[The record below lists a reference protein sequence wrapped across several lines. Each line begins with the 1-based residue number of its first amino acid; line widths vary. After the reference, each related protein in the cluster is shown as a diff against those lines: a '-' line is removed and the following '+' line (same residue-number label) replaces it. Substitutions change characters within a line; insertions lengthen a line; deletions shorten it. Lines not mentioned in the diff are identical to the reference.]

1 MRTLALAQTHAEA
14 ASLDSFAP
22 TRVAVCAT
30 PDTRQGD
37 AVAALMRALVE
48 RYPVVRRLA
57 GEQSF
62 LGAARGYVFTQ
73 PPRSANL
80 LQYGETFPRFLRS
93 LGDSASIDY
102 LADIAELESARQ
114 KARYA
119 RHAAPIDIDPLTSQS
134 AERLQASRILLHPS
148 VSLVASRFPVVTV
161 WEANRSD
168 GEPPMIARWN
178 AEAALVA
185 RPFLSVETRRLP
197 PGGHAFL
204 RALLNGST
212 IADAAAVGDADNPG
226 FDVAANL
233 AVLAESNAV
242 IDIR

>member
-1 MRTLALAQTHAEA
+1 MHTLALAQTHAEA
-14 ASLDSFAP
+14 APFDSFAP
-22 TRVAVCAT
+22 TPFAARAI
-30 PDTRQGD
+30 PDARAGK
-37 AVAALMRALVE
+37 AVASLMRALAE
-48 RYPVVRRLA
+48 RYPVVCRLA

-62 LGAARGYVFTQ
+62 FGAARGFVFTQ

-93 LGDSASIDY
+93 LGNSASIDY
-102 LADIAELESARQ
+102 LADIAELESARH

-119 RHAAPIDIDPLTSQS
+119 LHAAPIDIAPLSSQS

-148 VSLVASRFPVVTV
+148 VSLVASRFPIVTV

-168 GEPPMIARWN
+168 GEPPMIERWN

-185 RPFLSVETRRLP
+185 RPFLSVDIRRLP

-212 IADAAAVGDADNPG
+212 IADAAAAGDADDPD

-233 AVLAESNAV
+233 AVLAESNAI